1 MIFYH
6 KISNSVSTDT
16 AFQQNGA
23 PCHFALHIKQ
33 FINLEFPNSWIER
46 GGPFSWPPRLPDFTP
61 LDFFMRTCE
70 NNCVCNQT

>member
-23 PCHFALHIKQ
+23 PCHFALHIRQ
-33 FINLEFPNSWIER
+33 FINLEFPNRWIKR
-46 GGPFSWPPRLPDFTP
+46 GAQFSSPPRLPDFTP
-61 LDFFMRTCE
+61 LDFFYE
-70 NNCVCNQT
+70 NM